1 MNTTE
6 LFKFRFVD
14 REHERDI
21 ISNFFD
27 NKKETTLWIKGASGF
42 GKTTFFNY
50 MFENCSQYALC
61 YIDIKPDNTSMDII
75 TNFILQLQK
84 YAPEDFVIQFKNQYK
99 KLYNNISKDVKEI
112 TKFAFPQ
119 ISSIIS
125 ILFDASYTIIT
136 NNDENRNCI
145 DVILNYIREILNNK
159 KLCICIDNFSRCDLK
174 TASLFFQIFKTFL
187 SEDYFRSCIIT
198 TTEELKDELKESI
211 YRNLPYTEIVIS
223 ELKEYAYF
231 GEILNPIFDQSN
243 IEDED
248 LQYIYQKCN
257 GSPQKLSTI
266 ISKLLDKSGI
276 TISRAGKAI
285 IDKKVLYSIL
295 QNQRIYFDDRDFNQ
309 VQQWILFSYLCLSE
323 EVEIGKLEECALFLA
338 RNFYL
343 FNAYDSEEFKQ
354 ELTTLVLNKVLKYSP
369 NNIISAYHD
378 SGYRDLLDIFES
390 SPLNSMFHHYAYEFL
405 IAQYPAEKKLIC
417 RHARESSIPGWE
429 NLNFRYG
436 KCLAKK
442 KQYYDAQKVFIHLN
456 RYLPTLNVMQGLF
469 IAINSYET
477 GNYQLAIEQ
486 LRLLQPE
493 ILRFYKA
500 KYYYYFYL
508 GKSYNNIGKV
518 NQAVKILESALSQT
532 QDGSKEYINILYIL
546 QMYYLEIPQ
555 KRDTAIK
562 IFNKIKDNYKEQ
574 YPQIWANT
582 IRGCH
587 NFMNPAE
594 ALPLLGEAEKLLE
607 NELEEAFLK
616 TTIGFVHVRMNQ
628 LASAQRQFEE
638 ACKIIERLKIHE
650 SSYALNDLAICYM
663 LNSEY
668 QNAKDILLKALLWN
682 RTDYG
687 KLAIYCHLLA
697 CTINLNRIDESMDYY
712 EYLDNYIMNYSSDDP
727 IIKRKI
733 YLNLAIANKKMHRK
747 IQANAFLEKAKDY
760 VINSS
765 SEWRYYNLKGAQG
778 VFHKAMP
785 LLKYEKVLDFE
796 PWFIVYAHD

>member
-6 LFKFRFVD
+6 LFNFRFVD

-21 ISNFFD
+21 ITNFFN
-27 NKKETTLWIKGASGF
+27 NKKETTLWIKGSSGF

-50 MFENCSQYALC
+50 MFENCNQYALC

-75 TNFILQLQK
+75 TNFIIQLQK
-84 YAPEDFVIQFKNQYK
+84 YAQEDFVTQFKNQYK
-99 KLYNNISKDVKEI
+99 RLYNSISNEFKEI
-112 TKFAFPQ
+112 TKLAFPQ
-119 ISSIIS
+119 IGNIVSV
-125 ILFDASYTIIT
+125 LFDASYTIIT
-136 NNDENRNCI
+136 NKDENRNCI
-145 DVILNYIREILNNK
+145 DIVLNYIREILNNK
-159 KLCICIDNFSRCDLK
+159 KLCICIDNFSRCDS
-174 TASLFFQIFKTFL
+174 TTSSFFFQIFKTFL
-187 SEDYFRSCIIT
+187 SKDYFRSCIIT
-198 TTEELKDELKESI
+198 TTEELKDELKEAI
-211 YRNLPYTEIVIS
+211 YHNLPYTEIIIS

-276 TISRAGKAI
+276 TIRESGKAI
-285 IDKKVLYSIL
+285 INKNILYSIL
-295 QNQRIYFDDRDFNQ
+295 QNQRIYFEEQDFNQ
-309 VQQWILFSYLCLSE
+309 IQQWILFSYLCLSE
-323 EVEIGKLEECALFLA
+323 EVEINKLEECAMFLA
-338 RNFYL
+338 KKFFL
-343 FNAYDSEEFKQ
+343 FSAFDSEKFKQ
-354 ELTTLVLNKVLKYSP
+354 ELAILVINKVLKYHP
-369 NNIISAYHD
+369 NDIISAYHD

-405 IAQYPAEKKLIC
+405 ITNYPEEKNLIC
-417 RHARESSIPGWE
+417 KHACECYIPGWE
-429 NLNFRYG
+429 NLNFKYG
-436 KCLAKK
+436 KFLAKK
-442 KQYYDAQKVFIHLN
+442 KQYYDAQKIFIHLN
-456 RYLPTLNVMQGLF
+456 QYLSTLHVMQVLF

-486 LRLLQPE
+486 LQLLQPE
-493 ILRFYKA
+493 ILHFCKA

-518 NQAVKILESALSQT
+518 TQAVNILEKALLQT
-532 QDGSKEYINILYIL
+532 KEGSKEYINTLYVL

-555 KRDTAIK
+555 KRDTAIE
-562 IFNKIKDNYKEQ
+562 IFSEIKEKYKEK

-587 NFMNPAE
+587 NFMNNTE
-594 ALPLLGEAEKLLE
+594 ALASLCEAEKLLG
-607 NELEEAFLK
+607 NELEKAFLK
-616 TTIGFVHVRMNQ
+616 TTIGFVYVRMNQ
-628 LASAQRQFEE
+628 LEEAQIQFET
-638 ACKIIERLKIHE
+638 ACKVIERLKIHE
-650 SSYALNDLAICYM
+650 SSYAMNDLAICYM
-663 LNSEY
+663 LDGKY
-668 QNAKDILLKALLWN
+668 QKAKDILMKALLWN

-697 CTINLNRIDESMDYY
+697 CTINLNRIDEAMDYY
-712 EYLDNYIMNYSSDDP
+712 EYLDKYIMNYFSDDP

-733 YLNLAIANKKMHRK
+733 YLNLAIANQKMDRGILSH
-747 IQANAFLEKAKDY
+747 AFLEKAKDY

-765 SEWRYYNLKGAQG
+765 SEWRYYNLVGAQKN
-778 VFHKAMP
+778 FRKPIPHS
-785 LLKYEKVLDFE
+785 KYEKVLNFE